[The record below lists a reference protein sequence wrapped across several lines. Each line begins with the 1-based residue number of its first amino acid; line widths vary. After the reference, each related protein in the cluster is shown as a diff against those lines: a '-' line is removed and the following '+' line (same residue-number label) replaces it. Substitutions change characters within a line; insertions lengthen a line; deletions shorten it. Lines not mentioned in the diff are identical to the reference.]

1 MKGYGAWLCGRLTYL
16 KERLSFY
23 GTAISLTLLQRKEL
37 IGKVE
42 TKFSLLNAL
51 VVSDRT
57 KTLFRQL
64 KKYRN
69 DNDRTYLK

>member
-1 MKGYGAWLCGRLTYL
+1 M
-16 KERLSFY
+16 